1 MLYSHNI
8 IGDIHGRDIWKQLV
22 DDTLINVFI
31 GDFFDPYT
39 RRISFEECM
48 RNFTEIVSYKK
59 QHPENTV
66 LLWGNHE
73 LHYLLRNELRERYSR
88 FDYENADAIGE
99 ALEEN
104 SCYFSGIAYSI
115 GDKYLVTHAG
125 VSRYWYMKWFG
136 RYDGQ
141 EPSAVAQDINNLWD
155 LNRAAF
161 SVQANGTFPYDQ
173 DSPTQSPLW
182 VRPWALEKHNLFE
195 DTPYIQIFSHT
206 QCSKIS
212 EHDKLICV
220 DCLGNA
226 LSSNDAV
233 PMTLKISSPI
243 PNSL

>member
-1 MLYSHNI
+1 MNQISHNI

-39 RRISFEECM
+39 RRIPFEECM

-59 QHPENTV
+59 QHHENTV

-136 RYDGQ
+136 AYHGQ
-141 EPSAVAQDINNLWD
+141 ELSSVAQDINNLWD

-195 DTPYIQIFSHT
+195 GTAYIQVFGHT

-212 EHDKLICV
+212 EHNRLICI

-226 LSSNDAV
+226 ALGNDAA
-233 PMTLKISSPI
+233 PMTLKI
-243 PNSL
+243 